1 MPRLHGNSKKVSP
14 VQGPMPCSALAFVLA
29 ESDRR
34 RSFGINAIGGIMRVL
49 MLMATLVLVSGGV
62 FADDSTNTPVVAD
75 SATPDGKVS
84 LSATSVAAGVGWVWG
99 NGKLQFK
106 GKEKSF
112 KISGLSIVDA
122 GVASI
127 SASGEVYNLARLE
140 DFGGNYTVAS
150 AGIALGGGAGA
161 SYLKNEH
168 GVVIKLVETTEG
180 LRFNLA
186 GQGVKITL

>member
-1 MPRLHGNSKKVSP
+1 
-14 VQGPMPCSALAFVLA
+14 
-29 ESDRR
+29 
-34 RSFGINAIGGIMRVL
+34 MRVL
-49 MLMATLVLVSGGV
+49 MLVTTLVLVSGGV
-62 FADDSTNTPVVAD
+62 FADDATHTPVVAD
-75 SATPDGKVS
+75 SAAPDGKVS

-99 NGKLQFK
+99 NGKLQYK
-106 GKEKSF
+106 GKENSF

-127 SASGEVYNLARLE
+127 SATGEVYNLTRLQ

-168 GVVIKLVETTEG
+168 GVVIKLVETTQG

-186 GQGVKITL
+186 GEGVKITL

>member
-1 MPRLHGNSKKVSP
+1 
-14 VQGPMPCSALAFVLA
+14 
-29 ESDRR
+29 
-34 RSFGINAIGGIMRVL
+34 MRVL
-49 MLMATLVLVSGGV
+49 MLMTTLVLISGGV
-62 FADDSTNTPVVAD
+62 FADDATKAPVVAD
-75 SATPDGKVS
+75 GAAPDATVS

-99 NGKLQFK
+99 NGHLQFK
-106 GKEKSF
+106 GKERAF
-112 KISGLSIVDA
+112 KISGLSVVDA

-127 SASGEVYNLARLE
+127 SASGEVYNLTRLQ

-168 GVVIKLVETTEG
+168 GVVIKLVETTQG